1 MSFQKQVEVM
11 ASGGSG
17 YNNYYSR
24 RESEIDFL
32 DLQLHL
38 GRMEINTHTYDLH
51 RIGYEPHRT
60 ETEITAIRKD
70 LELLEELSSQ
80 KERITYHSTPDLFKE
95 VERLKIIKTERED
108 PQENI
113 LSLFQSGPKPA

>member
-1 MSFQKQVEVM
+1 M

-38 GRMEINTHTYDLH
+38 GRMEINAHTYDLH

-80 KERITYHSTPDLFKE
+80 KERITYHSTADVFKE
-95 VERLKIIKTERED
+95 VEQLKTIKTERED